1 MSLKIIL
8 NIELLFDEIMKY
20 LDQKSKLNLCL
31 VDRECYNIMNSGSY
45 LESIYFKC
53 SDGMSDYLKSLE
65 LLENHK
71 RTLKR
76 ITIERQLN
84 IFDFLPK
91 GIEDEYEVVLKNC
104 RVYVTKKEICD
115 RLRKVQLEGCLLKTD
130 QLLYYA
136 MDEKFNL

>member
-8 NIELLFDEIMKY
+8 NNELLLDEIMKY
-20 LDQKSKLNLCL
+20 LDQTSKISLSE
-31 VDRECYNIMNSGSY
+31 VDRECNSIMRDCG
-45 LESIYFKC
+45 YFENVLFRC
-53 SDGMSDYLKSLE
+53 SDGITDYLKSLE

-91 GIEDEYEVVLKNC
+91 GIENEYEVVLKNC
-104 RVYVTKKEICD
+104 RVYVTKKEICE
-115 RLRKVQLEGCLLKTD
+115 RLKKVKLEGCLLKTD